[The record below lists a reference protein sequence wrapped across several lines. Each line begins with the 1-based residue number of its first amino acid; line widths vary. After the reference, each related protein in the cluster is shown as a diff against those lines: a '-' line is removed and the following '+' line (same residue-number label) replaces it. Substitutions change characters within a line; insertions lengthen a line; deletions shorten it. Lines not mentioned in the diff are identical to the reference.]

1 MRDVAADL
9 VDVVVVLG
17 LLVVEAEGA
26 GRAHVL
32 LADDACAADNNINF
46 LISNTAWRQRAQS
59 RRLDY

>member
-32 LADDACAADNNINF
+32 LADDACAADNKINF
-46 LISNTAWRQRAQS
+46 LMSNTAWRQRAQS